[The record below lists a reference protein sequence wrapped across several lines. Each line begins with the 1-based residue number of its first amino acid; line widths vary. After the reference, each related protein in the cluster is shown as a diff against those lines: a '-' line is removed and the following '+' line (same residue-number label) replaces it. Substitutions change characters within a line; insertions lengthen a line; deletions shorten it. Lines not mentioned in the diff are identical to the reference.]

1 MKQNHNWDDQTPLR
15 RKRRNAI
22 LETAETYFIENSISG
37 ASMENIAQNAGIS
50 RQTLYRYYSSKD
62 ELAFAVEIEVLK
74 KILGHLRNFF
84 TQEDAKGHDFSL
96 HSLYT
101 SIDSI
106 TKDFITDF
114 EKELK
119 FTGVFD
125 TYYHTYPD
133 CTYSRRMKEVL
144 RAYPNPFT
152 ELIIKEQKNGNI
164 SRDENPLLLGETISN
179 SLLALCQR
187 ILLRKSVLTD
197 EFGLVP
203 ADMIPTQMKLLIR
216 GLYSQNTD

>member
-1 MKQNHNWDDQTPLR
+1 MKQNHNLDDQTPLR
-15 RKRRNAI
+15 RKRRNTI
-22 LETAETYFIENSISG
+22 LETAESYFIENSISG
-37 ASMENIAQNAGIS
+37 TSMENIAQNAGIS

-74 KILGHLRNFF
+74 KILGHLRRLFAQEFAQENDF
-84 TQEDAKGHDFSL
+84 TL

-106 TKDFITDF
+106 TEDFITDF

-133 CTYSRRMKEVL
+133 PTYSNRMKEVL

-152 ELIIKEQKNGNI
+152 ELIIREQKNGNI
-164 SRDENPLLLGETISN
+164 SREANPILLGETISN

-187 ILLRKSVLTD
+187 ILLRKSVLAD
-197 EFGLVP
+197 EFGLEP
-203 ADMIPTQMKLLIR
+203 AEMIPTQMKLLIK
-216 GLYSQNTD
+216 GLYTKNTE